1 MKIRLENVSAG
12 YDKKNLIIKDFSTT
26 FEEGGICGIL
36 GPNGSGKTTLLRI
49 LSGIIPYSGKIELQS
64 GSTSIELSTLPQKKL
79 ARYIAVTPQFSSVY
93 FSYTVYETI
102 LMGRYAHA
110 DSFFDSIRG
119 TTAKDKELTEKAMEM
134 TGLGDLKDKQI
145 NELSGGQLQRVMLAR
160 TFAQETPIL
169 LLDEPTNHLDIKY
182 HSELIEYLAKWAEG
196 TTAVDD
202 IEHKNTVISVFH
214 DIGDSALISDSIL
227 LMKNGQLI
235 KKGPA
240 QEILTRDLLSDV
252 FDTDVIDY
260 YKTISD
266 QFIY

>member
-1 MKIRLENVSAG
+1 MKIILENVSAG

-36 GPNGSGKTTLLRI
+36 GPNGSGKTTLLRV

-64 GSTSIELSTLPQKKL
+64 DSTSIELSTLPQKKL

-93 FSYTVYETI
+93 FSYSVYETI
-102 LMGRYAHA
+102 LMGRYTH
-110 DSFFDSIRG
+110 SESLLDSIRG
-119 TTAKDKELTEKAMEM
+119 TSAKDREIADNAMEM
-134 TGLGDLKDKQI
+134 TGLTDLKDKQI

-182 HSELIEYLAKWAEG
+182 HSELMQYLSKWTEE
-196 TTAVDD
+196 TTKVGD

-214 DIGDSALISDSIL
+214 DIGDSALISDNVL
-227 LMKNGQLI
+227 LMKDGSLI

-260 YKTISD
+260 YKTISE